1 MISTLKGNLSF
12 YEDNILVEIFNEIT
26 NHILNNNP
34 HRPIKINYAFPKLV
48 NAKGE
53 NEDSELYLLSI
64 GDEGQEIA
72 AVKKEDVEELMA
84 RIIKLISDSDLQALV
99 LKIHKLINDLK
110 INKNRND
117 YFTKIDI
124 LYESIFFRN
133 GELLD
138 EKRMSS

>member
-1 MISTLKGNLSF
+1 
-12 YEDNILVEIFNEIT
+12 
-26 NHILNNNP
+26 
-34 HRPIKINYAFPKLV
+34 
-48 NAKGE
+48 
-53 NEDSELYLLSI
+53 
-64 GDEGQEIA
+64 
-72 AVKKEDVEELMA
+72 MA

-117 YFTKIDI
+117 YFTKIDT

-138 EKRMSS
+138 EKGRCNVCPAKSWLNYF